1 MMGLLDKE
9 YKYKNLERF
18 RKVGILEGISYLM
31 LFGVTMPLK
40 YVFDMPLPN
49 YIVGMAHGFLF
60 VAYVFG
66 VLVIKNQFGTSLRTN
81 LILLLASLLPFGTF
95 YTDKKYL
102 KKLELQS

>member
-1 MMGLLDKE
+1 MGFLDQKH
-9 YKYKNLERF
+9 KHKNLKRF
-18 RKVGILEGISYLM
+18 RTIGILEGISYLL

-40 YVFDMPLPN
+40 YLADMPLPN

-66 VLVIKNQFGTSLRTN
+66 VLVVRNQFKTGLRTN
-81 LILLLASLLPFGTF
+81 LILLLASFLPFGTF

-102 KKLELQS
+102 SELEKQV